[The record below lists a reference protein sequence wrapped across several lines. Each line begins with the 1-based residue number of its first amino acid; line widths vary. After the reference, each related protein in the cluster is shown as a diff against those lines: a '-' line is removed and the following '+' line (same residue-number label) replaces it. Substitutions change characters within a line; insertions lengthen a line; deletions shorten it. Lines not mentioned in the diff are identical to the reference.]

1 MLSSL
6 VLDYIACI
14 IILFILISILYKH
27 LYHSLENRSFFAV
40 TIICLVTTCMDIL
53 MEYSYRT
60 VPIGHFRLIMSHI
73 FSYSYLILR
82 QVTGISYILY
92 IFVEA
97 GRYDRLMDRCK
108 KRYILLPFAGVCL
121 FIFSNLFTHQIFTI
135 TANGGYTRGPH
146 MIVLYVTAYVYA
158 LFGFVYLCRMRRYLG
173 NFKWIS
179 MISMYLFM
187 ICAAVLQMM
196 KQGLLV
202 EMISMSLALL
212 LIHLIVHTS
221 KDFTTDVG
229 VYNWS
234 DYRYMAKRLEQ
245 TGRTCTI
252 FILRFMDAN
261 DVRTTYG
268 ESRYNEYIRSVI
280 LHMKKIIRSKT
291 HDYRVFYHTSGSI
304 HVVFGESGI
313 DIEKDYPELISMW
326 DSEVDKIYTQR
337 IGVRMCSLDYPTPD
351 MKREEDLAG
360 FGFVFPQYMERDTIF
375 FRADQAIR
383 DKRFEMFRKLP
394 MILARG
400 IKEKRFQMYYQ
411 PIYDIKKGIF
421 CTAEALIRLNDPEFG
436 EIPPSMFIPSAEQR
450 NLILP
455 IGNFVL
461 ESVFRFASRSDF
473 EELGLQ
479 YVELNLSVEQLLQ
492 ADLVEKIQ
500 FLQRKYHTSTMRI
513 NMEITES
520 AAGLQS
526 KVGLQNIAELKAQ
539 RYTFSLDDYGTGY
552 SNIQR
557 AVELPLSLVKIDKS
571 IIDKIESPRGE
582 SMVRS
587 TIQMMHEIGFK
598 IVAEGVEKQNQ
609 YEILNRLGCDYIQ
622 GFYFAMP
629 MCEEDFVQF
638 LKVHNVSGKLPE
650 TIHEDVG

>member
-14 IILFILISILYKH
+14 IFIFILISILYKH
-27 LYHSLENRSFFAV
+27 LYNSLENRFFLAV
-40 TIICLVTTCMDIL
+40 TLICLVTTCMDIL
-53 MEYSYRT
+53 MEYSYRS

-73 FSYSYLILR
+73 FSYTYLILR

-97 GRYDRLMDRCK
+97 SRYDRLMDTWK

-121 FIFSNLFTHQIFTI
+121 LILSNLFTHQIFTI
-135 TANGGYTRGPH
+135 TANGGYNRGPH
-146 MIVLYVTAYVYA
+146 MIVLYVVAYVYA
-158 LFGFVYLCRMRRYLG
+158 LFGFIYLCSMRRYLG
-173 NFKWIS
+173 NVKWIS
-179 MISMYLFM
+179 MLSVYLFM
-187 ICAAVLQMM
+187 IFAAVLQMTR
-196 KQGLLV
+196 QGLLV
-202 EMISMSLALL
+202 EMFSMSLALL
-212 LIHLIVHTS
+212 LIHLIVHSS

-229 VYNWS
+229 VYNWT
-234 DYRYMAKRLEQ
+234 DYRYMAKRLEH

-252 FILRFMDAN
+252 FILRFTDAN

-268 ESRYNEYIRSVI
+268 EKRYNEYVKSII

-291 HDYRVFYHTSGSI
+291 HDFRIYYHTSGSI
-304 HVVFGESGI
+304 HVIFGSSGI
-313 DIEKDYPELISMW
+313 DIERDYPELISMW
-326 DSEVDKIYTQR
+326 ESEVDKIYTQR
-337 IGVRMCSLDYPTPD
+337 IGVRMCSLDYPAPD
-351 MKREEDLAG
+351 MKREEDLVG
-360 FGFVFPQYMERDTIF
+360 FGFVFPQYMERESIF

-383 DKRFEMFRKLP
+383 DKRFEMFRNLP
-394 MILARG
+394 MILANG
-400 IKEKRFQMYYQ
+400 IRENRFKMYYQ
-411 PIYDIKKGIF
+411 PIYDLKKGRF
-421 CTAEALIRLNDPEFG
+421 CTAEALIRLYDPIYG
-436 EIPPSMFIPSAEQR
+436 EIPPSIFIPSAEQR

-479 YVELNLSVEQLLQ
+479 YIELNLSVEQLLQ
-492 ADLVEKIQ
+492 ADLVERIQ
-500 FLQRKYHTSTMRI
+500 SLQQKYSTSTVRI
-513 NMEITES
+513 NLEITES
-520 AAGLQS
+520 AAGLHS
-526 KVGLQNIAELKAQ
+526 KTGLQNIEALKAQ

-571 IIDKIESPRGE
+571 IIDKIETPRGE

-598 IVAEGVEKQNQ
+598 MVAEGVEKQNQ

-629 MCEEDFVQF
+629 MCEEDFIQF
-638 LKVHNVSGKLPE
+638 LKTHNVSGKLQE
-650 TIHEDVG
+650 KMHADVV